1 LAYVD
6 AVLIVE
12 DDAAIAKVVRGL
24 LEQRGLATS
33 WAETA
38 EEALKQLEKRAFD
51 LVLSDVRLPGMDGV
65 GLLDRVRAGYP
76 ELPVI
81 LITAHGSV
89 ALAVDAMKRGAADFV
104 QKPFDRDELIFCI
117 EKALAASRTRRAAPP
132 ETVGRPVVAM
142 PGVLAKIDKVAPTTA
157 TVLVRGETG
166 TGKELVARAIHERS
180 PRKNGPFVVVHCA
193 ALPETLLE
201 SELFGH
207 EKGAFTGATQ
217 RKPGRIELAHHGTL
231 FLDEIGDVPLAMQ
244 VKLLRVVQER
254 EFERL
259 GGRETVKVDVRFVA
273 ATHRDLE
280 KRIAEGHFRE
290 DLYYRLNVVPVDV
303 PPLRERTEEIPA
315 LVRAFAGD
323 RIDEAGIAL
332 LAAQPWPGNVRQLE
346 HFVERVLV
354 LSDTH
359 VISRA
364 EIARELEG
372 DGRPAGSSAMGG
384 IASLDDQ
391 RKDVERSAVMRA
403 LLQAGDNRTKAA
415 RILGVSRRTFYNKLK
430 EHGLE

>member
-1 LAYVD
+1 VD

-38 EEALKQLEKRAFD
+38 EDALKQLEKRAFD

-65 GLLDRVRAGYP
+65 ALLDRVRLGYP
-76 ELPVI
+76 DLPVI
-81 LITAHGSV
+81 VITAHGSV

-104 QKPFDRDELIFCI
+104 QKPFERDELLFCI

-142 PGVLAKIDKVAPTTA
+142 PGVLAKVDKVAPTTA

-207 EKGAFTGATQ
+207 VRPSRYSMVMHGA
-217 RKPGRIELAHHGTL
+217 PSC
-231 FLDEIGDVPLAMQ
+231 
-244 VKLLRVVQER
+244 
-254 EFERL
+254 
-259 GGRETVKVDVRFVA
+259 
-273 ATHRDLE
+273 
-280 KRIAEGHFRE
+280 
-290 DLYYRLNVVPVDV
+290 VVPT
-303 PPLRERTEEIPA
+303 P
-315 LVRAFAGD
+315 
-323 RIDEAGIAL
+323 
-332 LAAQPWPGNVRQLE
+332 
-346 HFVERVLV
+346 
-354 LSDTH
+354 
-359 VISRA
+359 
-364 EIARELEG
+364 
-372 DGRPAGSSAMGG
+372 
-384 IASLDDQ
+384 
-391 RKDVERSAVMRA
+391 
-403 LLQAGDNRTKAA
+403 
-415 RILGVSRRTFYNKLK
+415 RTFTA
-430 EHGLE
+430 